1 MCLRYGEI
9 YRSMIHLKI
18 IFSIVR
24 MKSKYMENHMVIKV
38 LINKFS
44 NLSKINAPTVRKKKM
59 KQMDEINHRML

>member
-44 NLSKINAPTVRKKKM
+44 NLSKINAPTVRKK
-59 KQMDEINHRML
+59 R